1 MSTEN
6 YYSLLHILTEILHVT
21 DNSMRI
27 HHTKD
32 DDSEYHTV
40 EIMYVGNN
48 VVGLTINDVSVNISF
63 ADIKLMD
70 YDVEEYGLLNGF
82 LHYMIDNHYYKTK
95 E

>member
-6 YYSLLHILTEILHVT
+6 YYSLLHILTEVLRIT

-27 HHTKD
+27 HHTTD
-32 DDSEYHTV
+32 DDARYHTV

-48 VVGLTINDVSVNISF
+48 FVNLTINDVNVNISF

-70 YDVEEYGLLNGF
+70 YDVEEDGLLNGF
-82 LHYMIDNHYYKTK
+82 LHYVIDNHYYKTK
-95 E
+95 K